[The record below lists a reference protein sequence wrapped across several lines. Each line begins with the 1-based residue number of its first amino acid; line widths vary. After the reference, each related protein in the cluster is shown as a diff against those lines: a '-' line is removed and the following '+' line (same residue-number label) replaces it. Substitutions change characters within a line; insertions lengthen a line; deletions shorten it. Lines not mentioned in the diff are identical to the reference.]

1 MIHPISPLVNKPA
14 TLRIKCISPD
24 QPSGDMVETTNN
36 SNITVEKK
44 PLHTIGNAEAGKK
57 RGKVFMLP
65 PAAGKQRYDHQPATS
80 IIDDVVGNSGGSS
93 SSTPTADDF
102 ANLLFYESPEEDDED
117 ISCSKSTKRRR
128 ISTIGSDQLPSPIR
142 IKKKKNKR
150 RRRRISFGAS
160 IPTIHHLPDV
170 PTVHDMTST
179 ERSTLWYSRSDLEDL
194 KSCAQ
199 SSVQDIRKLVLS
211 NDKNDVNVYK
221 DRTKFRALMS
231 SFEEDTNCSIRGL
244 EHRVFRRKQTRQMT
258 IRDVLDCQ
266 AHVDG
271 LAKYG
276 HLMDDTEKIMLLAKV
291 SKERSIK
298 ARNLAFVD
306 AKDDYEEVYCDAKC
320 EEVAF
325 SR

>member
-1 MIHPISPLVNKPA
+1 MIHPISPLVNKPT
-14 TLRIKCISPD
+14 TLRIKCISRDKPN
-24 QPSGDMVETTNN
+24 GDMVESTNK
-36 SNITVEKK
+36 NITLEKQQ

-57 RGKVFMLP
+57 RGKVFTLP

-80 IIDDVVGNSGGSS
+80 IIDDVVGSSGVSS

-102 ANLLFYESPEEDDED
+102 ANLLFYESPEEDED
-117 ISCSKSTKRRR
+117 TSCRKSNKRRR
-128 ISTIGSDQLPSPIR
+128 ISTIGADQLPSPIR
-142 IKKKKNKR
+142 IKKKKKR
-150 RRRRISFGAS
+150 RRRRISFGAA

-179 ERSTLWYSRSDLEDL
+179 ERSTLWYSRSDLEGL
-194 KSCAQ
+194 KACAQ
-199 SSVQDIRKLVLS
+199 SSVQDIRKLILS
-211 NDKNDVNVYK
+211 NDKNGVNIYK

-244 EHRVFRRKQTRQMT
+244 EHRVFRRKQTRQMA

-276 HLMDDTEKIMLLAKV
+276 HLMDDKEKIMLLAKV
-291 SKERSIK
+291 SKEKSVK

-306 AKDDYEEVYCDAKC
+306 AKDDYEEVYCDAKI
-320 EEVAF
+320 EEVPI
-325 SR
+325 SRPS